1 MKQYANYH
9 KHDIISNIF
18 VPDTH
23 VKCESYLKRIK
34 ELGYDCYWT
43 TNHGSG
49 GDIFEARDL
58 CDKYGIKCFFG
69 VEGYIVPNPLDKDN
83 RNYHIIIIPKTNEAR
98 KKVNYITSHAS
109 EEGFY
114 YKPRIFLEDLL
125 KLNKEDIYLTSAC
138 VAGLMHDEDSIE
150 LLLKPLVE
158 HFGQNFFLE
167 VQNHQDEL
175 QKEINRKCLQFS
187 KQYGLKLIAANDSHY
202 IYPED
207 SKDRLEF
214 LKGKGID
221 YGDEDTY
228 VLDYPDYDTMF
239 SRFQKQGILTDKEI
253 EEAIDNTRI
262 FETCEEIYLDKEIK
276 MPSAYLN
283 LNPDEKIKELKK
295 HINKKFAEI
304 REEEHIEG
312 EQLKKYIEGIRQE
325 MQIII
330 DTKEINTADYFLLN
344 EKIVDLAVH
353 KYNGVL
359 TRTGRGSCGGFYIN
373 RILGMTQIDR
383 FTSPIKLYPERFIS
397 TARLLENRAMP
408 DIDYNVASQEPFV
421 LASREVL
428 GEHSVYPMI
437 AYGTMQIGE
446 AFRNVCRSH
455 GLEFDEF
462 NDVAK
467 DIDNYSEDPKWKPY
481 IEEAKKYVDV
491 VVSASVHPCFCGDE
505 LVYTDKGYIKIKD
518 LAKGNRVLSHDG
530 CFHSVLNT
538 MITKN
543 RPIVE
548 LKIDGQ
554 CIIKVTENHPLLVK
568 HKTSHTGS
576 YKRLTSAKWKQVSDL
591 IKDDYVFI
599 PINNNAIIPEFN
611 NIVFSN
617 EFLWIVGRW
626 LGDGWLKKRY
636 DNRTGEYII
645 NICCN
650 KNESKEIKDV
660 LDKTNYNYWIDNE
673 RTTDRFNIQD
683 KNLYMFLECFG
694 KGAGNKFIP
703 QFIIDLPKEL
713 LKCFVEGYL
722 SADGYEVS
730 KNRFSFTTISKS
742 LALGMQNCINKV
754 FNVYCHLTSCK
765 RKDNYLEGRLLKGNV
780 QYVGQFT
787 INSRRK
793 DYVLDDNGVWVRFV
807 SFELLNEKSD
817 VYNIEVSDTHTYT
830 VNNIVCHNCAHAMDN
845 KDLRYEYGIVKIGN
859 ALCVMITSG
868 EADYWKILKDDFLI
882 VSIWGIIADTFKLIG
897 KPIITVNQLLNDLDD
912 RVWDLYANGI
922 TCTLNQV
929 DSDYA
934 TSLMK
939 KYKARSVG
947 ELAQFT
953 AAVRP
958 SFDAWRDAFIYR
970 KPFTTGSKYL
980 DDVLSET
987 RGMITFQETLM
998 TYFQWLGITP
1008 AESIGLIKKISKKK
1022 IHPEDFKNLEDR
1034 LKEQWI
1040 KNTGSIDKFD
1050 DTWKMV
1056 QGCMSYGFAAPHA
1069 LATAI
1074 DSLYGA
1080 WLKVHYPLEYY
1091 SVVFKYY
1098 EGDMERTNKLTE
1110 ELKYF
1115 NISLKNIQF
1124 GHSAGSYKINKE
1136 ENSIYKGLGSI
1147 KYCNVEVGDKLYELS
1162 QSKQYNSFVEIL
1174 KDFPGDS
1181 RQLDILIKLGY
1192 FSDFGSI
1199 GKLLKIVEV
1208 YNQYGSK
1215 TIIKKDQCVIDRDI
1229 MLQYATETEKQYRLK
1244 DKDGF
1249 INYLLGN
1256 ITYKEYPIAQRIKDE
1271 KEYLGYI
1278 SLKIEGKSSTWYV
1291 TDINTKYSPKVS
1303 LYNVG
1308 TGEEKVVKIEK
1319 RKYQMA
1325 PFDKDVCLRATFEE
1339 KNKCKK
1345 DENGDWVKL
1354 EEKEEWIKYYSVV

>member
-167 VQNHQDEL
+167 VQNHQDEF

-214 LKGKGID
+214 LKGKGIN

-325 MQIII
+325 MQTII

-467 DIDNYSEDPKWKPY
+467 DVDNYSEDPKWKPY

-491 VVSASVHPCFCGDE
+491 VVSASVHP
-505 LVYTDKGYIKIKD
+505 
-518 LAKGNRVLSHDG
+518 
-530 CFHSVLNT
+530 
-538 MITKN
+538 
-543 RPIVE
+543 
-548 LKIDGQ
+548 
-554 CIIKVTENHPLLVK
+554 
-568 HKTSHTGS
+568 
-576 YKRLTSAKWKQVSDL
+576 
-591 IKDDYVFI
+591 
-599 PINNNAIIPEFN
+599 
-611 NIVFSN
+611 
-617 EFLWIVGRW
+617 
-626 LGDGWLKKRY
+626 
-636 DNRTGEYII
+636 
-645 NICCN
+645 
-650 KNESKEIKDV
+650 
-660 LDKTNYNYWIDNE
+660 
-673 RTTDRFNIQD
+673 
-683 KNLYMFLECFG
+683 
-694 KGAGNKFIP
+694 
-703 QFIIDLPKEL
+703 
-713 LKCFVEGYL
+713 
-722 SADGYEVS
+722 
-730 KNRFSFTTISKS
+730 
-742 LALGMQNCINKV
+742 
-754 FNVYCHLTSCK
+754 
-765 RKDNYLEGRLLKGNV
+765 
-780 QYVGQFT
+780 
-787 INSRRK
+787 
-793 DYVLDDNGVWVRFV
+793 
-807 SFELLNEKSD
+807 
-817 VYNIEVSDTHTYT
+817 
-830 VNNIVCHNCAHAMDN
+830 CAHAMDN

-939 KYKARSVG
+939 KYKVRSVG

-1091 SVVFKYY
+1091 SVVFRYY

-1162 QSKQYNSFVEIL
+1162 QTKQYNSFVEIL

-1199 GKLLKIVEV
+1199 GKLLKIVEI

-1215 TIIKKDQCVIDRDI
+1215 TIIKKDQCAIDKDI

-1249 INYLLGN
+1249 INYLLGD
-1256 ITYKEYPIAQRIKDE
+1256 ITYKEYPITQRIKDE
-1271 KEYLGYI
+1271 KEYLGYV

-1319 RKYQMA
+1319 RKYQME
-1325 PFDKDVCLRATFEE
+1325 PFDKDVCLRATFEM

>member
-9 KHDIISNIF
+9 KHDHISNIF
-18 VPDTH
+18 TPDTH
-23 VKCESYLKRIK
+23 IKCESYLKRIK

-58 CDKYGIKCFFG
+58 CDKYNIRCFYG
-69 VEGYIVPNPLDKDN
+69 LEGYIVPNPLEKDN
-83 RNYHIIIIPKTNEAR
+83 RNYHIIIIPKTNIAR
-98 KKVNYITSHAS
+98 KKLNLITSRAS

-114 YKPRIFLEDLL
+114 YKPRLFLEDLL
-125 KLNKEDIYLTSAC
+125 KLDKEDIYITTAC
-138 VAGLMHDEDSIE
+138 VAGLMRDEDSIK
-150 LLLKPLVE
+150 LLLKPLAE
-158 HFGQNFFLE
+158 HFGKNVFLE
-167 VQNHQDEL
+167 VQNHQDEF
-175 QKEINRKCLQFS
+175 QKEINRKCLQLS

-214 LKGKGID
+214 LKGKGIN
-221 YGDEDTY
+221 YGNEDTY

-295 HINKKFAEI
+295 HINEKFAKI

-325 MQIII
+325 MQTII

-428 GEHSVYPMI
+428 GEHSVYPMV

-462 NDVAK
+462 NNVAK
-467 DIDNYSEDPKWKPY
+467 DIDNYLEDSKWKPY

-491 VVSASVHPCFCGDE
+491 VVSASVHPC
-505 LVYTDKGYIKIKD
+505 
-518 LAKGNRVLSHDG
+518 
-530 CFHSVLNT
+530 
-538 MITKN
+538 
-543 RPIVE
+543 
-548 LKIDGQ
+548 
-554 CIIKVTENHPLLVK
+554 
-568 HKTSHTGS
+568 
-576 YKRLTSAKWKQVSDL
+576 
-591 IKDDYVFI
+591 
-599 PINNNAIIPEFN
+599 
-611 NIVFSN
+611 
-617 EFLWIVGRW
+617 
-626 LGDGWLKKRY
+626 
-636 DNRTGEYII
+636 
-645 NICCN
+645 
-650 KNESKEIKDV
+650 
-660 LDKTNYNYWIDNE
+660 
-673 RTTDRFNIQD
+673 
-683 KNLYMFLECFG
+683 
-694 KGAGNKFIP
+694 
-703 QFIIDLPKEL
+703 
-713 LKCFVEGYL
+713 
-722 SADGYEVS
+722 
-730 KNRFSFTTISKS
+730 
-742 LALGMQNCINKV
+742 
-754 FNVYCHLTSCK
+754 
-765 RKDNYLEGRLLKGNV
+765 
-780 QYVGQFT
+780 
-787 INSRRK
+787 
-793 DYVLDDNGVWVRFV
+793 
-807 SFELLNEKSD
+807 
-817 VYNIEVSDTHTYT
+817 
-830 VNNIVCHNCAHAMDN
+830 AHALDN

-859 ALCVMITSG
+859 ALCVMITSS

-939 KYKARSVG
+939 KYKAHSVG

-998 TYFQWLGITP
+998 TYFQWLGVTP

-1022 IHPEDFKNLEDR
+1022 IHPEDFEALENR
-1034 LKEQWI
+1034 LKEKWI
-1040 KNTGSIDKFD
+1040 ENTGSIEHFD
-1050 DTWKMV
+1050 ATWQMV

-1080 WLKVHYPLEYY
+1080 WLKVNYPLEYY
-1091 SVVFKYY
+1091 TTVLGYY
-1098 EGDMERTNKLTE
+1098 EGDMERTTKLTE
-1110 ELKYF
+1110 ELGYFGIELKSVKFRHSSSKYQMDKKT
-1115 NISLKNIQF
+1115 NT
-1124 GHSAGSYKINKE
+1124 
-1136 ENSIYKGLGSI
+1136 IYKGLKSI
-1147 KYCNVEVGDKLYELS
+1147 KYLNEQVAEDLYALRDKEYKNFLEFLP
-1162 QSKQYNSFVEIL
+1162 
-1174 KDFPGDS
+1174 DFTGNS
-1181 RQLDILIKLGY
+1181 RQLEILISLGY
-1192 FSDFGSI
+1192 FEEFGP
-1199 GKLLKIVEV
+1199 
-1208 YNQYGSK
+1208 SK
-1215 TIIKKDQCVIDRDI
+1215 TLLETVEYYKKYECKGKTKQFKKDSLPLEAI
-1229 MLQYATETEKQYRLK
+1229 MYIEKHAIKETEKQYVLSVESVKSLLHDIVCALPQEEIPLK
-1244 DKDGF
+1244 DK
-1249 INYLLGN
+1249 
-1256 ITYKEYPIAQRIKDE
+1256 IKAE
-1271 KEYLGYI
+1271 NEYLGYI
-1278 SLKIEGKSSTWYV
+1278 SIRLPDAENNAYVCDIEQKGSNFRVTLYDLFTGKTQTIKLKKKVYQNTPIQKGDIISYRLSSEYPWYKDSDGKWQQDFTKEKQPILGWYG
-1291 TDINTKYSPKVS
+1291 INSKW
-1303 LYNVG
+1303 
-1308 TGEEKVVKIEK
+1308 
-1319 RKYQMA
+1319 
-1325 PFDKDVCLRATFEE
+1325 D
-1339 KNKCKK
+1339 
-1345 DENGDWVKL
+1345 
-1354 EEKEEWIKYYSVV
+1354 

>member
-167 VQNHQDEL
+167 VQNHQDEF

-214 LKGKGID
+214 LKGKGIN

-325 MQIII
+325 MQTII

-467 DIDNYSEDPKWKPY
+467 DVDNYSEDPKWKPY

-491 VVSASVHPCFCGDE
+491 VVSASVHP
-505 LVYTDKGYIKIKD
+505 
-518 LAKGNRVLSHDG
+518 
-530 CFHSVLNT
+530 
-538 MITKN
+538 
-543 RPIVE
+543 
-548 LKIDGQ
+548 
-554 CIIKVTENHPLLVK
+554 
-568 HKTSHTGS
+568 
-576 YKRLTSAKWKQVSDL
+576 
-591 IKDDYVFI
+591 
-599 PINNNAIIPEFN
+599 
-611 NIVFSN
+611 
-617 EFLWIVGRW
+617 
-626 LGDGWLKKRY
+626 
-636 DNRTGEYII
+636 
-645 NICCN
+645 
-650 KNESKEIKDV
+650 
-660 LDKTNYNYWIDNE
+660 
-673 RTTDRFNIQD
+673 
-683 KNLYMFLECFG
+683 
-694 KGAGNKFIP
+694 
-703 QFIIDLPKEL
+703 
-713 LKCFVEGYL
+713 
-722 SADGYEVS
+722 
-730 KNRFSFTTISKS
+730 
-742 LALGMQNCINKV
+742 
-754 FNVYCHLTSCK
+754 
-765 RKDNYLEGRLLKGNV
+765 
-780 QYVGQFT
+780 
-787 INSRRK
+787 
-793 DYVLDDNGVWVRFV
+793 
-807 SFELLNEKSD
+807 
-817 VYNIEVSDTHTYT
+817 
-830 VNNIVCHNCAHAMDN
+830 CAHAMDN

-939 KYKARSVG
+939 KYKVRSVG

-1091 SVVFKYY
+1091 SVVFRYY

-1162 QSKQYNSFVEIL
+1162 QTKQYNSFVEIL

-1199 GKLLKIVEV
+1199 GKLLKIVEI

-1215 TIIKKDQCVIDRDI
+1215 TIIKKDQCAIDKDI
-1229 MLQYATETEKQYRLK
+1229 MLQYATETEKQYHLK

-1249 INYLLGN
+1249 INYLLGD
-1256 ITYKEYPIAQRIKDE
+1256 ITYKEYPITQRIKDE
-1271 KEYLGYI
+1271 KEYLGYV
-1278 SLKIEGKSSTWYV
+1278 SLKIEGKSNTWYV

-1325 PFDKDVCLRATFEE
+1325 PFDKDVCLRATFEM

>member
-167 VQNHQDEL
+167 VQNHQDDL

-214 LKGKGID
+214 LKGKGIN
-221 YGDEDTY
+221 YGEEDTY

-295 HINKKFAEI
+295 HINKKFAKI

-344 EKIVDLAVH
+344 EKIVDLAVN

-491 VVSASVHPCFCGDE
+491 VVSASVHPC
-505 LVYTDKGYIKIKD
+505 
-518 LAKGNRVLSHDG
+518 
-530 CFHSVLNT
+530 
-538 MITKN
+538 
-543 RPIVE
+543 
-548 LKIDGQ
+548 
-554 CIIKVTENHPLLVK
+554 
-568 HKTSHTGS
+568 
-576 YKRLTSAKWKQVSDL
+576 
-591 IKDDYVFI
+591 
-599 PINNNAIIPEFN
+599 
-611 NIVFSN
+611 
-617 EFLWIVGRW
+617 
-626 LGDGWLKKRY
+626 
-636 DNRTGEYII
+636 
-645 NICCN
+645 
-650 KNESKEIKDV
+650 
-660 LDKTNYNYWIDNE
+660 
-673 RTTDRFNIQD
+673 
-683 KNLYMFLECFG
+683 
-694 KGAGNKFIP
+694 
-703 QFIIDLPKEL
+703 
-713 LKCFVEGYL
+713 
-722 SADGYEVS
+722 
-730 KNRFSFTTISKS
+730 
-742 LALGMQNCINKV
+742 
-754 FNVYCHLTSCK
+754 
-765 RKDNYLEGRLLKGNV
+765 
-780 QYVGQFT
+780 
-787 INSRRK
+787 
-793 DYVLDDNGVWVRFV
+793 
-807 SFELLNEKSD
+807 
-817 VYNIEVSDTHTYT
+817 
-830 VNNIVCHNCAHAMDN
+830 AHAMDN

-939 KYKARSVG
+939 KYKVRSVG

-1091 SVVFKYY
+1091 SVVFRYY

-1215 TIIKKDQCVIDRDI
+1215 TIIKKDQCAIDRDI

-1249 INYLLGN
+1249 INYLLEN

-1325 PFDKDVCLRATFEE
+1325 PFDKDVCLRATFEM

>member
-214 LKGKGID
+214 LKGKGIN

-467 DIDNYSEDPKWKPY
+467 DVDNYSEDPKWKPY

-491 VVSASVHPCFCGDE
+491 VVSASVHP
-505 LVYTDKGYIKIKD
+505 
-518 LAKGNRVLSHDG
+518 
-530 CFHSVLNT
+530 
-538 MITKN
+538 
-543 RPIVE
+543 
-548 LKIDGQ
+548 
-554 CIIKVTENHPLLVK
+554 
-568 HKTSHTGS
+568 
-576 YKRLTSAKWKQVSDL
+576 
-591 IKDDYVFI
+591 
-599 PINNNAIIPEFN
+599 
-611 NIVFSN
+611 
-617 EFLWIVGRW
+617 
-626 LGDGWLKKRY
+626 
-636 DNRTGEYII
+636 
-645 NICCN
+645 
-650 KNESKEIKDV
+650 
-660 LDKTNYNYWIDNE
+660 
-673 RTTDRFNIQD
+673 
-683 KNLYMFLECFG
+683 
-694 KGAGNKFIP
+694 
-703 QFIIDLPKEL
+703 
-713 LKCFVEGYL
+713 
-722 SADGYEVS
+722 
-730 KNRFSFTTISKS
+730 
-742 LALGMQNCINKV
+742 
-754 FNVYCHLTSCK
+754 
-765 RKDNYLEGRLLKGNV
+765 
-780 QYVGQFT
+780 
-787 INSRRK
+787 
-793 DYVLDDNGVWVRFV
+793 
-807 SFELLNEKSD
+807 
-817 VYNIEVSDTHTYT
+817 
-830 VNNIVCHNCAHAMDN
+830 CAHAMDN

-939 KYKARSVG
+939 KYKVRSVG

-987 RGMITFQETLM
+987 RGLITFQETLM

-1091 SVVFKYY
+1091 SVVFRYY

-1249 INYLLGN
+1249 INYLLEN

-1271 KEYLGYI
+1271 KEYLGYV
-1278 SLKIEGKSSTWYV
+1278 SLKIEGKSNTWYV
-1291 TDINTKYSPKVS
+1291 TDINTKYSPKIS

-1325 PFDKDVCLRATFEE
+1325 PFDKDVCLRATFEM

>member
-69 VEGYIVPNPLDKDN
+69 VEGYIVPNPLEKDN

-150 LLLKPLVE
+150 LLLKPLVK

-167 VQNHQDEL
+167 VQNHIDDF
-175 QKEINRKCLQFS
+175 QKEINKRCLQFS

-214 LKGKGID
+214 LKGKGIN

-312 EQLKKYIEGIRQE
+312 EQLKKYIDGIRQE
-325 MQIII
+325 MQTII

-467 DIDNYSEDPKWKPY
+467 NIDNYSEDPKWKPY

-491 VVSASVHPCFCGDE
+491 VVSASVHP
-505 LVYTDKGYIKIKD
+505 
-518 LAKGNRVLSHDG
+518 
-530 CFHSVLNT
+530 
-538 MITKN
+538 
-543 RPIVE
+543 
-548 LKIDGQ
+548 
-554 CIIKVTENHPLLVK
+554 
-568 HKTSHTGS
+568 
-576 YKRLTSAKWKQVSDL
+576 
-591 IKDDYVFI
+591 
-599 PINNNAIIPEFN
+599 
-611 NIVFSN
+611 
-617 EFLWIVGRW
+617 
-626 LGDGWLKKRY
+626 
-636 DNRTGEYII
+636 
-645 NICCN
+645 
-650 KNESKEIKDV
+650 
-660 LDKTNYNYWIDNE
+660 
-673 RTTDRFNIQD
+673 
-683 KNLYMFLECFG
+683 
-694 KGAGNKFIP
+694 
-703 QFIIDLPKEL
+703 
-713 LKCFVEGYL
+713 
-722 SADGYEVS
+722 
-730 KNRFSFTTISKS
+730 
-742 LALGMQNCINKV
+742 
-754 FNVYCHLTSCK
+754 
-765 RKDNYLEGRLLKGNV
+765 
-780 QYVGQFT
+780 
-787 INSRRK
+787 
-793 DYVLDDNGVWVRFV
+793 
-807 SFELLNEKSD
+807 
-817 VYNIEVSDTHTYT
+817 
-830 VNNIVCHNCAHAMDN
+830 CAHAMDN

-939 KYKARSVG
+939 KYKVRSVG

-1091 SVVFKYY
+1091 SVVFRYY
-1098 EGDMERTNKLTE
+1098 EGDMEKTNKLTE

-1124 GHSAGSYKINKE
+1124 GHSAGSYKISKE

-1162 QSKQYNSFVEIL
+1162 QTKQYNSFVEIL

-1199 GKLLKIVEV
+1199 GKLLKIVEI

-1215 TIIKKDQCVIDRDI
+1215 TIIKKDQCAIDKDI

-1256 ITYKEYPIAQRIKDE
+1256 ITYKEYPITQRIKDE
-1271 KEYLGYI
+1271 KEYLGYV

-1325 PFDKDVCLRATFEE
+1325 PFDKDVCLRATFEM

>member
-83 RNYHIIIIPKTNEAR
+83 RNYHIIIIPKTNKAR

-167 VQNHQDEL
+167 VQNHQDEF
-175 QKEINRKCLQFS
+175 QKEINKRCLQFS

-214 LKGKGID
+214 LKGKGIN

-262 FETCEEIYLDKEIK
+262 FETCEEIYLNKEIK

-325 MQIII
+325 MQTII

-467 DIDNYSEDPKWKPY
+467 NIDNYSEDPKWKPY

-491 VVSASVHPCFCGDE
+491 VVSASVHP
-505 LVYTDKGYIKIKD
+505 
-518 LAKGNRVLSHDG
+518 
-530 CFHSVLNT
+530 
-538 MITKN
+538 
-543 RPIVE
+543 
-548 LKIDGQ
+548 
-554 CIIKVTENHPLLVK
+554 
-568 HKTSHTGS
+568 
-576 YKRLTSAKWKQVSDL
+576 
-591 IKDDYVFI
+591 
-599 PINNNAIIPEFN
+599 
-611 NIVFSN
+611 
-617 EFLWIVGRW
+617 
-626 LGDGWLKKRY
+626 
-636 DNRTGEYII
+636 
-645 NICCN
+645 
-650 KNESKEIKDV
+650 
-660 LDKTNYNYWIDNE
+660 
-673 RTTDRFNIQD
+673 
-683 KNLYMFLECFG
+683 
-694 KGAGNKFIP
+694 
-703 QFIIDLPKEL
+703 
-713 LKCFVEGYL
+713 
-722 SADGYEVS
+722 
-730 KNRFSFTTISKS
+730 
-742 LALGMQNCINKV
+742 
-754 FNVYCHLTSCK
+754 
-765 RKDNYLEGRLLKGNV
+765 
-780 QYVGQFT
+780 
-787 INSRRK
+787 
-793 DYVLDDNGVWVRFV
+793 
-807 SFELLNEKSD
+807 
-817 VYNIEVSDTHTYT
+817 
-830 VNNIVCHNCAHAMDN
+830 CAHAMDN

-939 KYKARSVG
+939 KYKVRSVG

-1091 SVVFKYY
+1091 SVVFRYY
-1098 EGDMERTNKLTE
+1098 EGDMKRTNKLTE

-1124 GHSAGSYKINKE
+1124 GHSAGSYKISKE

-1162 QSKQYNSFVEIL
+1162 QTKQYNSFVEIL

-1199 GKLLKIVEV
+1199 GKLLKIVEI
-1208 YNQYGSK
+1208 YNQYGLK
-1215 TIIKKDQCVIDRDI
+1215 TIIKKDQCAIDKDI
-1229 MLQYATETEKQYRLK
+1229 MLQYAT
-1244 DKDGF
+1244 
-1249 INYLLGN
+1249 
-1256 ITYKEYPIAQRIKDE
+1256 
-1271 KEYLGYI
+1271 
-1278 SLKIEGKSSTWYV
+1278 
-1291 TDINTKYSPKVS
+1291 
-1303 LYNVG
+1303 
-1308 TGEEKVVKIEK
+1308 
-1319 RKYQMA
+1319 
-1325 PFDKDVCLRATFEE
+1325 
-1339 KNKCKK
+1339 
-1345 DENGDWVKL
+1345 
-1354 EEKEEWIKYYSVV
+1354 

>member
-167 VQNHQDEL
+167 VQNHQDEF

-214 LKGKGID
+214 LKGKGIN

-312 EQLKKYIEGIRQE
+312 EQLKKYIQGIRQE
-325 MQIII
+325 MQTII

-467 DIDNYSEDPKWKPY
+467 DVDNYSEDPKWKPY

-491 VVSASVHPCFCGDE
+491 VVSASVHP
-505 LVYTDKGYIKIKD
+505 
-518 LAKGNRVLSHDG
+518 
-530 CFHSVLNT
+530 
-538 MITKN
+538 
-543 RPIVE
+543 
-548 LKIDGQ
+548 
-554 CIIKVTENHPLLVK
+554 
-568 HKTSHTGS
+568 
-576 YKRLTSAKWKQVSDL
+576 
-591 IKDDYVFI
+591 
-599 PINNNAIIPEFN
+599 
-611 NIVFSN
+611 
-617 EFLWIVGRW
+617 
-626 LGDGWLKKRY
+626 
-636 DNRTGEYII
+636 
-645 NICCN
+645 
-650 KNESKEIKDV
+650 
-660 LDKTNYNYWIDNE
+660 
-673 RTTDRFNIQD
+673 
-683 KNLYMFLECFG
+683 
-694 KGAGNKFIP
+694 
-703 QFIIDLPKEL
+703 
-713 LKCFVEGYL
+713 
-722 SADGYEVS
+722 
-730 KNRFSFTTISKS
+730 
-742 LALGMQNCINKV
+742 
-754 FNVYCHLTSCK
+754 
-765 RKDNYLEGRLLKGNV
+765 
-780 QYVGQFT
+780 
-787 INSRRK
+787 
-793 DYVLDDNGVWVRFV
+793 
-807 SFELLNEKSD
+807 
-817 VYNIEVSDTHTYT
+817 
-830 VNNIVCHNCAHAMDN
+830 CAHAMDN

-939 KYKARSVG
+939 KYKVRSVG

-1098 EGDMERTNKLTE
+1098 EGNMERTNKLTE

-1162 QSKQYNSFVEIL
+1162 QTKQYNSFVEIL

-1199 GKLLKIVEV
+1199 GKLLKIVEI

-1215 TIIKKDQCVIDRDI
+1215 TIIKKDQCTIDKDI

-1249 INYLLGN
+1249 INYLLGD
-1256 ITYKEYPIAQRIKDE
+1256 ITYKEYPITQRIKDE
-1271 KEYLGYI
+1271 KEYLGYV

-1325 PFDKDVCLRATFEE
+1325 PFDKDVCLRATFEM

>member
-69 VEGYIVPNPLDKDN
+69 VEGYIVPNPLEKDN

-125 KLNKEDIYLTSAC
+125 KLNKDDIYLTSAC

-167 VQNHQDEL
+167 VQNHQDEF

-214 LKGKGID
+214 LKGKGIN

-228 VLDYPDYDTMF
+228 ILDYPDYDTMF
-239 SRFQKQGILTDKEI
+239 SRFQKQGILTDEEI
-253 EEAIDNTRI
+253 EKAIDNTRV
-262 FETCEEIYLDKEIK
+262 FENCEEIYLDKEIK

-325 MQIII
+325 MQTII

-467 DIDNYSEDPKWKPY
+467 NIDNYLEDPKWKPY
-481 IEEAKKYVDV
+481 IEEAEKYVDV
-491 VVSASVHPCFCGDE
+491 VVSASVHP
-505 LVYTDKGYIKIKD
+505 
-518 LAKGNRVLSHDG
+518 
-530 CFHSVLNT
+530 
-538 MITKN
+538 
-543 RPIVE
+543 
-548 LKIDGQ
+548 
-554 CIIKVTENHPLLVK
+554 
-568 HKTSHTGS
+568 
-576 YKRLTSAKWKQVSDL
+576 
-591 IKDDYVFI
+591 
-599 PINNNAIIPEFN
+599 
-611 NIVFSN
+611 
-617 EFLWIVGRW
+617 
-626 LGDGWLKKRY
+626 
-636 DNRTGEYII
+636 
-645 NICCN
+645 
-650 KNESKEIKDV
+650 
-660 LDKTNYNYWIDNE
+660 
-673 RTTDRFNIQD
+673 
-683 KNLYMFLECFG
+683 
-694 KGAGNKFIP
+694 
-703 QFIIDLPKEL
+703 
-713 LKCFVEGYL
+713 
-722 SADGYEVS
+722 
-730 KNRFSFTTISKS
+730 
-742 LALGMQNCINKV
+742 
-754 FNVYCHLTSCK
+754 
-765 RKDNYLEGRLLKGNV
+765 
-780 QYVGQFT
+780 
-787 INSRRK
+787 
-793 DYVLDDNGVWVRFV
+793 
-807 SFELLNEKSD
+807 
-817 VYNIEVSDTHTYT
+817 
-830 VNNIVCHNCAHAMDN
+830 CAHAMDN

-939 KYKARSVG
+939 KYKVRSVG

-1050 DTWKMV
+1050 DTWQMV

-1091 SVVFKYY
+1091 SVVFRYY

-1215 TIIKKDQCVIDRDI
+1215 TIIKKDQCTINRDI

-1249 INYLLGN
+1249 INYLFEN
-1256 ITYKEYPIAQRIKDE
+1256 ITYKEYPITQRIKDE
-1271 KEYLGYI
+1271 KEYLGYV

-1291 TDINTKYSPKVS
+1291 TDINTKYSPKIS

-1325 PFDKDVCLRATFEE
+1325 PFDKDVCLRATFET

-1345 DENGDWVKL
+1345 DENGDWIKL

>member
-58 CDKYGIKCFFG
+58 CNKYGIKCFFG

-167 VQNHQDEL
+167 VQNHQDDL

-214 LKGKGID
+214 LKGKGIN

-491 VVSASVHPCFCGDE
+491 VVSASVHPC
-505 LVYTDKGYIKIKD
+505 
-518 LAKGNRVLSHDG
+518 
-530 CFHSVLNT
+530 
-538 MITKN
+538 
-543 RPIVE
+543 
-548 LKIDGQ
+548 
-554 CIIKVTENHPLLVK
+554 
-568 HKTSHTGS
+568 
-576 YKRLTSAKWKQVSDL
+576 
-591 IKDDYVFI
+591 
-599 PINNNAIIPEFN
+599 
-611 NIVFSN
+611 
-617 EFLWIVGRW
+617 
-626 LGDGWLKKRY
+626 
-636 DNRTGEYII
+636 
-645 NICCN
+645 
-650 KNESKEIKDV
+650 
-660 LDKTNYNYWIDNE
+660 
-673 RTTDRFNIQD
+673 
-683 KNLYMFLECFG
+683 
-694 KGAGNKFIP
+694 
-703 QFIIDLPKEL
+703 
-713 LKCFVEGYL
+713 
-722 SADGYEVS
+722 
-730 KNRFSFTTISKS
+730 
-742 LALGMQNCINKV
+742 
-754 FNVYCHLTSCK
+754 
-765 RKDNYLEGRLLKGNV
+765 
-780 QYVGQFT
+780 
-787 INSRRK
+787 
-793 DYVLDDNGVWVRFV
+793 
-807 SFELLNEKSD
+807 
-817 VYNIEVSDTHTYT
+817 
-830 VNNIVCHNCAHAMDN
+830 AHAMDN

-939 KYKARSVG
+939 KYKVRSVG

-1091 SVVFKYY
+1091 SVVFRYY

-1115 NISLKNIQF
+1115 NISLKNIKF

-1136 ENSIYKGLGSI
+1136 ENSIYKGLGSV

-1162 QSKQYNSFVEIL
+1162 QTKQYNSFVEIL

-1229 MLQYATETEKQYRLK
+1229 MLKYATETEKQYRLK
-1244 DKDGF
+1244 DKDSF
-1249 INYLLGN
+1249 INYLLEN
-1256 ITYKEYPIAQRIKDE
+1256 ITYKEYPITQRIKDE
-1271 KEYLGYI
+1271 KEYLGYV
-1278 SLKIEGKSSTWYV
+1278 SLKIEGKSNTWYV
-1291 TDINTKYSPKVS
+1291 TDINTKYSPKIS

-1308 TGEEKVVKIEK
+1308 TGKEKVVKIEK

-1325 PFDKDVCLRATFEE
+1325 PFDKDVCLRATFEM

>member
-167 VQNHQDEL
+167 VQNHQDEF

-214 LKGKGID
+214 LKGKGIN

-491 VVSASVHPCFCGDE
+491 VVSASVHPC
-505 LVYTDKGYIKIKD
+505 
-518 LAKGNRVLSHDG
+518 
-530 CFHSVLNT
+530 
-538 MITKN
+538 
-543 RPIVE
+543 
-548 LKIDGQ
+548 
-554 CIIKVTENHPLLVK
+554 
-568 HKTSHTGS
+568 
-576 YKRLTSAKWKQVSDL
+576 
-591 IKDDYVFI
+591 
-599 PINNNAIIPEFN
+599 
-611 NIVFSN
+611 
-617 EFLWIVGRW
+617 
-626 LGDGWLKKRY
+626 
-636 DNRTGEYII
+636 
-645 NICCN
+645 
-650 KNESKEIKDV
+650 
-660 LDKTNYNYWIDNE
+660 
-673 RTTDRFNIQD
+673 
-683 KNLYMFLECFG
+683 
-694 KGAGNKFIP
+694 
-703 QFIIDLPKEL
+703 
-713 LKCFVEGYL
+713 
-722 SADGYEVS
+722 
-730 KNRFSFTTISKS
+730 
-742 LALGMQNCINKV
+742 
-754 FNVYCHLTSCK
+754 
-765 RKDNYLEGRLLKGNV
+765 
-780 QYVGQFT
+780 
-787 INSRRK
+787 
-793 DYVLDDNGVWVRFV
+793 
-807 SFELLNEKSD
+807 
-817 VYNIEVSDTHTYT
+817 
-830 VNNIVCHNCAHAMDN
+830 AHAMDN

-939 KYKARSVG
+939 KYKVRSVG

-1091 SVVFKYY
+1091 SVVFRYY

-1199 GKLLKIVEV
+1199 GKLLKIVEI

-1325 PFDKDVCLRATFEE
+1325 PFDKDVCLRATFEM

>member
-167 VQNHQDEL
+167 VQNHQDDL

-214 LKGKGID
+214 LKGKGIN

-312 EQLKKYIEGIRQE
+312 EQLKKYIDGIRQE

-491 VVSASVHPCFCGDE
+491 VVSASVHPC
-505 LVYTDKGYIKIKD
+505 
-518 LAKGNRVLSHDG
+518 
-530 CFHSVLNT
+530 
-538 MITKN
+538 
-543 RPIVE
+543 
-548 LKIDGQ
+548 
-554 CIIKVTENHPLLVK
+554 
-568 HKTSHTGS
+568 
-576 YKRLTSAKWKQVSDL
+576 
-591 IKDDYVFI
+591 
-599 PINNNAIIPEFN
+599 
-611 NIVFSN
+611 
-617 EFLWIVGRW
+617 
-626 LGDGWLKKRY
+626 
-636 DNRTGEYII
+636 
-645 NICCN
+645 
-650 KNESKEIKDV
+650 
-660 LDKTNYNYWIDNE
+660 
-673 RTTDRFNIQD
+673 
-683 KNLYMFLECFG
+683 
-694 KGAGNKFIP
+694 
-703 QFIIDLPKEL
+703 
-713 LKCFVEGYL
+713 
-722 SADGYEVS
+722 
-730 KNRFSFTTISKS
+730 
-742 LALGMQNCINKV
+742 
-754 FNVYCHLTSCK
+754 
-765 RKDNYLEGRLLKGNV
+765 
-780 QYVGQFT
+780 
-787 INSRRK
+787 
-793 DYVLDDNGVWVRFV
+793 
-807 SFELLNEKSD
+807 
-817 VYNIEVSDTHTYT
+817 
-830 VNNIVCHNCAHAMDN
+830 AHAMDN

-939 KYKARSVG
+939 KYKVRSVG

-1091 SVVFKYY
+1091 SVVFRYY

-1147 KYCNVEVGDKLYELS
+1147 KYCNVEVGDRLYELS

-1249 INYLLGN
+1249 MNYLLEN
-1256 ITYKEYPIAQRIKDE
+1256 ITYKEYPITQRIKDE
-1271 KEYLGYI
+1271 KEYLGYV
-1278 SLKIEGKSSTWYV
+1278 SLKIEGKSNTWYV

>member
-167 VQNHQDEL
+167 VQNHKDEF

-214 LKGKGID
+214 LKGKGIN

-253 EEAIDNTRI
+253 EEAIDNTRL

-325 MQIII
+325 MQTII

-467 DIDNYSEDPKWKPY
+467 DVDNYSEDPKWKPY

-491 VVSASVHPCFCGDE
+491 VVSASVHP
-505 LVYTDKGYIKIKD
+505 
-518 LAKGNRVLSHDG
+518 
-530 CFHSVLNT
+530 
-538 MITKN
+538 
-543 RPIVE
+543 
-548 LKIDGQ
+548 
-554 CIIKVTENHPLLVK
+554 
-568 HKTSHTGS
+568 
-576 YKRLTSAKWKQVSDL
+576 
-591 IKDDYVFI
+591 
-599 PINNNAIIPEFN
+599 
-611 NIVFSN
+611 
-617 EFLWIVGRW
+617 
-626 LGDGWLKKRY
+626 
-636 DNRTGEYII
+636 
-645 NICCN
+645 
-650 KNESKEIKDV
+650 
-660 LDKTNYNYWIDNE
+660 
-673 RTTDRFNIQD
+673 
-683 KNLYMFLECFG
+683 
-694 KGAGNKFIP
+694 
-703 QFIIDLPKEL
+703 
-713 LKCFVEGYL
+713 
-722 SADGYEVS
+722 
-730 KNRFSFTTISKS
+730 
-742 LALGMQNCINKV
+742 
-754 FNVYCHLTSCK
+754 
-765 RKDNYLEGRLLKGNV
+765 
-780 QYVGQFT
+780 
-787 INSRRK
+787 
-793 DYVLDDNGVWVRFV
+793 
-807 SFELLNEKSD
+807 
-817 VYNIEVSDTHTYT
+817 
-830 VNNIVCHNCAHAMDN
+830 CAHAMDN

-939 KYKARSVG
+939 KYKVRSVG

-1147 KYCNVEVGDKLYELS
+1147 KYCNAEVGDKLYELS
-1162 QSKQYNSFVEIL
+1162 QTKQYNSFVEIL

-1199 GKLLKIVEV
+1199 GKLLKIVEI

-1215 TIIKKDQCVIDRDI
+1215 TIIKKDQCTIDKDI

-1249 INYLLGN
+1249 INYLLGD
-1256 ITYKEYPIAQRIKDE
+1256 ITYKEYPITQRIKDE
-1271 KEYLGYI
+1271 KEYLGYV

-1325 PFDKDVCLRATFEE
+1325 PFDKDVCLRATFEM

>member
-167 VQNHQDEL
+167 VQNHQDEF

-214 LKGKGID
+214 LKGKGIN

-304 REEEHIEG
+304 REEEHIDG

-325 MQIII
+325 MQAII

-467 DIDNYSEDPKWKPY
+467 NIDNYSEDPKWKPY

-491 VVSASVHPCFCGDE
+491 VVSASVHP
-505 LVYTDKGYIKIKD
+505 
-518 LAKGNRVLSHDG
+518 
-530 CFHSVLNT
+530 
-538 MITKN
+538 
-543 RPIVE
+543 
-548 LKIDGQ
+548 
-554 CIIKVTENHPLLVK
+554 
-568 HKTSHTGS
+568 
-576 YKRLTSAKWKQVSDL
+576 
-591 IKDDYVFI
+591 
-599 PINNNAIIPEFN
+599 
-611 NIVFSN
+611 
-617 EFLWIVGRW
+617 
-626 LGDGWLKKRY
+626 
-636 DNRTGEYII
+636 
-645 NICCN
+645 
-650 KNESKEIKDV
+650 
-660 LDKTNYNYWIDNE
+660 
-673 RTTDRFNIQD
+673 
-683 KNLYMFLECFG
+683 
-694 KGAGNKFIP
+694 
-703 QFIIDLPKEL
+703 
-713 LKCFVEGYL
+713 
-722 SADGYEVS
+722 
-730 KNRFSFTTISKS
+730 
-742 LALGMQNCINKV
+742 
-754 FNVYCHLTSCK
+754 
-765 RKDNYLEGRLLKGNV
+765 
-780 QYVGQFT
+780 
-787 INSRRK
+787 
-793 DYVLDDNGVWVRFV
+793 
-807 SFELLNEKSD
+807 
-817 VYNIEVSDTHTYT
+817 
-830 VNNIVCHNCAHAMDN
+830 CAHAMDN

-939 KYKARSVG
+939 KYKVRSVG

-1091 SVVFKYY
+1091 SVVFRYY

-1124 GHSAGSYKINKE
+1124 GHSAGSYKISKE

-1162 QSKQYNSFVEIL
+1162 QTKQYNSFVEIL

-1199 GKLLKIVEV
+1199 GKLLKIVEI

-1215 TIIKKDQCVIDRDI
+1215 TIIKKDQCAIDKDI

-1249 INYLLGN
+1249 INYLLGD
-1256 ITYKEYPIAQRIKDE
+1256 ITYKEYPITQRIKDE
-1271 KEYLGYI
+1271 KEYLGYV

-1325 PFDKDVCLRATFEE
+1325 PFDKDVCLRATFEM

>member
-69 VEGYIVPNPLDKDN
+69 VEGYIVPNPLEKDN

-150 LLLKPLVE
+150 LLLKPLVK

-167 VQNHQDEL
+167 VQNHIDDF
-175 QKEINRKCLQFS
+175 QKEINKRCLQFS

-214 LKGKGID
+214 LKGKGIN

-312 EQLKKYIEGIRQE
+312 EQLKKYIDGIRQE
-325 MQIII
+325 MQTII

-467 DIDNYSEDPKWKPY
+467 NIDNYSEDPKWKPY

-491 VVSASVHPCFCGDE
+491 VVSASVHP
-505 LVYTDKGYIKIKD
+505 
-518 LAKGNRVLSHDG
+518 
-530 CFHSVLNT
+530 
-538 MITKN
+538 
-543 RPIVE
+543 
-548 LKIDGQ
+548 
-554 CIIKVTENHPLLVK
+554 
-568 HKTSHTGS
+568 
-576 YKRLTSAKWKQVSDL
+576 
-591 IKDDYVFI
+591 
-599 PINNNAIIPEFN
+599 
-611 NIVFSN
+611 
-617 EFLWIVGRW
+617 
-626 LGDGWLKKRY
+626 
-636 DNRTGEYII
+636 
-645 NICCN
+645 
-650 KNESKEIKDV
+650 
-660 LDKTNYNYWIDNE
+660 
-673 RTTDRFNIQD
+673 
-683 KNLYMFLECFG
+683 
-694 KGAGNKFIP
+694 
-703 QFIIDLPKEL
+703 
-713 LKCFVEGYL
+713 
-722 SADGYEVS
+722 
-730 KNRFSFTTISKS
+730 
-742 LALGMQNCINKV
+742 
-754 FNVYCHLTSCK
+754 
-765 RKDNYLEGRLLKGNV
+765 
-780 QYVGQFT
+780 
-787 INSRRK
+787 
-793 DYVLDDNGVWVRFV
+793 
-807 SFELLNEKSD
+807 
-817 VYNIEVSDTHTYT
+817 
-830 VNNIVCHNCAHAMDN
+830 CAHAMDN

-939 KYKARSVG
+939 KYKVRSVG

-1091 SVVFKYY
+1091 SVVFRYY
-1098 EGDMERTNKLTE
+1098 EGDMEKTNKLTE

-1124 GHSAGSYKINKE
+1124 GHSAGSYKISKE

-1162 QSKQYNSFVEIL
+1162 QTKQYNSFVEIL
-1174 KDFPGDS
+1174 QDFPGDS

-1199 GKLLKIVEV
+1199 GKLLKIVEI
-1208 YNQYGSK
+1208 YNRYGSK
-1215 TIIKKDQCVIDRDI
+1215 TIIKKDQCAIDKDI

-1256 ITYKEYPIAQRIKDE
+1256 ITYKEYPITQRIKDE
-1271 KEYLGYI
+1271 KEYLGYV

-1325 PFDKDVCLRATFEE
+1325 PFDKDVCLRATFET

>member
-69 VEGYIVPNPLDKDN
+69 VEGYIVPNPLEKDN

-125 KLNKEDIYLTSAC
+125 KLNKDDIYLTSAC

-167 VQNHQDEL
+167 VQNHQDEF

-214 LKGKGID
+214 LKGKGIN

-228 VLDYPDYDTMF
+228 VLDYPDYNTMF
-239 SRFQKQGILTDKEI
+239 SRFQKQGVLTDKEI

-262 FETCEEIYLDKEIK
+262 FENCEEIYLDKEIK

-283 LNPDEKIKELKK
+283 LSPDEKIKELKK

-325 MQIII
+325 MQTII

-467 DIDNYSEDPKWKPY
+467 NIDNYLEDPKWKPY
-481 IEEAKKYVDV
+481 IEEAEKYVDV
-491 VVSASVHPCFCGDE
+491 VVSASVHP
-505 LVYTDKGYIKIKD
+505 
-518 LAKGNRVLSHDG
+518 
-530 CFHSVLNT
+530 
-538 MITKN
+538 
-543 RPIVE
+543 
-548 LKIDGQ
+548 
-554 CIIKVTENHPLLVK
+554 
-568 HKTSHTGS
+568 
-576 YKRLTSAKWKQVSDL
+576 
-591 IKDDYVFI
+591 
-599 PINNNAIIPEFN
+599 
-611 NIVFSN
+611 
-617 EFLWIVGRW
+617 
-626 LGDGWLKKRY
+626 
-636 DNRTGEYII
+636 
-645 NICCN
+645 
-650 KNESKEIKDV
+650 
-660 LDKTNYNYWIDNE
+660 
-673 RTTDRFNIQD
+673 
-683 KNLYMFLECFG
+683 
-694 KGAGNKFIP
+694 
-703 QFIIDLPKEL
+703 
-713 LKCFVEGYL
+713 
-722 SADGYEVS
+722 
-730 KNRFSFTTISKS
+730 
-742 LALGMQNCINKV
+742 
-754 FNVYCHLTSCK
+754 
-765 RKDNYLEGRLLKGNV
+765 
-780 QYVGQFT
+780 
-787 INSRRK
+787 
-793 DYVLDDNGVWVRFV
+793 
-807 SFELLNEKSD
+807 
-817 VYNIEVSDTHTYT
+817 
-830 VNNIVCHNCAHAMDN
+830 CAHAMDN

-912 RVWDLYANGI
+912 RIWDLYANGI

-939 KYKARSVG
+939 KYKVRSVG

-1034 LKEQWI
+1034 LKKQWI

-1050 DTWKMV
+1050 DTWQMV

-1091 SVVFKYY
+1091 SVVFRYY

-1215 TIIKKDQCVIDRDI
+1215 IIIKKDQCTINKDI

-1249 INYLLGN
+1249 INYLLEN
-1256 ITYKEYPIAQRIKDE
+1256 ITYKEYPITQRIKDE
-1271 KEYLGYI
+1271 KEYLGYV

-1291 TDINTKYSPKVS
+1291 TDINTKYSPKIS

-1325 PFDKDVCLRATFEE
+1325 PFDKDVCLRATFEM

-1354 EEKEEWIKYYSVV
+1354 EEEEEWIKYYSVV

>member
-69 VEGYIVPNPLDKDN
+69 VEGYIVPNPLEKDN

-125 KLNKEDIYLTSAC
+125 KLNKDDIYLTSAC

-167 VQNHQDEL
+167 VQNHQDEF

-214 LKGKGID
+214 LKGKGIN
-221 YGDEDTY
+221 YGDEDAY

-239 SRFQKQGILTDKEI
+239 SRFQKQGVLTDKEI

-262 FETCEEIYLDKEIK
+262 FENCEEIYLDKEIK

-283 LNPDEKIKELKK
+283 LSPDEKIKELKK

-325 MQIII
+325 MQTII

-467 DIDNYSEDPKWKPY
+467 NIDNYLEDPKWKPY
-481 IEEAKKYVDV
+481 IEEAEKYVDV
-491 VVSASVHPCFCGDE
+491 VVSASVHP
-505 LVYTDKGYIKIKD
+505 
-518 LAKGNRVLSHDG
+518 
-530 CFHSVLNT
+530 
-538 MITKN
+538 
-543 RPIVE
+543 
-548 LKIDGQ
+548 
-554 CIIKVTENHPLLVK
+554 
-568 HKTSHTGS
+568 
-576 YKRLTSAKWKQVSDL
+576 
-591 IKDDYVFI
+591 
-599 PINNNAIIPEFN
+599 
-611 NIVFSN
+611 
-617 EFLWIVGRW
+617 
-626 LGDGWLKKRY
+626 
-636 DNRTGEYII
+636 
-645 NICCN
+645 
-650 KNESKEIKDV
+650 
-660 LDKTNYNYWIDNE
+660 
-673 RTTDRFNIQD
+673 
-683 KNLYMFLECFG
+683 
-694 KGAGNKFIP
+694 
-703 QFIIDLPKEL
+703 
-713 LKCFVEGYL
+713 
-722 SADGYEVS
+722 
-730 KNRFSFTTISKS
+730 
-742 LALGMQNCINKV
+742 
-754 FNVYCHLTSCK
+754 
-765 RKDNYLEGRLLKGNV
+765 
-780 QYVGQFT
+780 
-787 INSRRK
+787 
-793 DYVLDDNGVWVRFV
+793 
-807 SFELLNEKSD
+807 
-817 VYNIEVSDTHTYT
+817 
-830 VNNIVCHNCAHAMDN
+830 CAHAMDN

-912 RVWDLYANGI
+912 RIWDLYANGI

-939 KYKARSVG
+939 KYKVRSVG

-1050 DTWKMV
+1050 DTWQMV

-1091 SVVFKYY
+1091 SVVFRYY

-1215 TIIKKDQCVIDRDI
+1215 TIIKKDQCTINKDI

-1249 INYLLGN
+1249 INYLLEN
-1256 ITYKEYPIAQRIKDE
+1256 ITYKEYPITQRIKDE
-1271 KEYLGYI
+1271 KEYLGYV

-1291 TDINTKYSPKVS
+1291 TDINTKYSPKIS

-1319 RKYQMA
+1319 RKYQMV
-1325 PFDKDVCLRATFEE
+1325 PFDKDVCLRATFEM

-1354 EEKEEWIKYYSVV
+1354 EEEEEWIKYYSVV

>member
-150 LLLKPLVE
+150 LLLKPLIE

-167 VQNHQDEL
+167 VQNHQDEF

-214 LKGKGID
+214 LKGKGIN
-221 YGDEDTY
+221 YGNEDTY

-253 EEAIDNTRI
+253 EDAIDNTRI

-491 VVSASVHPCFCGDE
+491 VVSASVHPC
-505 LVYTDKGYIKIKD
+505 
-518 LAKGNRVLSHDG
+518 
-530 CFHSVLNT
+530 
-538 MITKN
+538 
-543 RPIVE
+543 
-548 LKIDGQ
+548 
-554 CIIKVTENHPLLVK
+554 
-568 HKTSHTGS
+568 
-576 YKRLTSAKWKQVSDL
+576 
-591 IKDDYVFI
+591 
-599 PINNNAIIPEFN
+599 
-611 NIVFSN
+611 
-617 EFLWIVGRW
+617 
-626 LGDGWLKKRY
+626 
-636 DNRTGEYII
+636 
-645 NICCN
+645 
-650 KNESKEIKDV
+650 
-660 LDKTNYNYWIDNE
+660 
-673 RTTDRFNIQD
+673 
-683 KNLYMFLECFG
+683 
-694 KGAGNKFIP
+694 
-703 QFIIDLPKEL
+703 
-713 LKCFVEGYL
+713 
-722 SADGYEVS
+722 
-730 KNRFSFTTISKS
+730 
-742 LALGMQNCINKV
+742 
-754 FNVYCHLTSCK
+754 
-765 RKDNYLEGRLLKGNV
+765 
-780 QYVGQFT
+780 
-787 INSRRK
+787 
-793 DYVLDDNGVWVRFV
+793 
-807 SFELLNEKSD
+807 
-817 VYNIEVSDTHTYT
+817 
-830 VNNIVCHNCAHAMDN
+830 AHAMDN

-939 KYKARSVG
+939 KYKVRSVG

-1091 SVVFKYY
+1091 SVVFRYY

-1162 QSKQYNSFVEIL
+1162 QTKQYNSFVEIL

-1215 TIIKKDQCVIDRDI
+1215 TIIKKDQCTIDKDI

-1244 DKDGF
+1244 DKDSF
-1249 INYLLGN
+1249 INYLLEN
-1256 ITYKEYPIAQRIKDE
+1256 MTYKEYPITQRIKDE
-1271 KEYLGYI
+1271 KEYLGYV
-1278 SLKIEGKSSTWYV
+1278 SLKIEGKSNTWYV
-1291 TDINTKYSPKVS
+1291 TDINTKYSPKIS

-1325 PFDKDVCLRATFEE
+1325 PFDKDVCLRATFEM

>member
-167 VQNHQDEL
+167 VQNHQDEF

-214 LKGKGID
+214 LKGKGIN

-325 MQIII
+325 MQTII

-467 DIDNYSEDPKWKPY
+467 DVDNYSEDPKWKPY

-491 VVSASVHPCFCGDE
+491 VVSASVHP
-505 LVYTDKGYIKIKD
+505 
-518 LAKGNRVLSHDG
+518 
-530 CFHSVLNT
+530 
-538 MITKN
+538 
-543 RPIVE
+543 
-548 LKIDGQ
+548 
-554 CIIKVTENHPLLVK
+554 
-568 HKTSHTGS
+568 
-576 YKRLTSAKWKQVSDL
+576 
-591 IKDDYVFI
+591 
-599 PINNNAIIPEFN
+599 
-611 NIVFSN
+611 
-617 EFLWIVGRW
+617 
-626 LGDGWLKKRY
+626 
-636 DNRTGEYII
+636 
-645 NICCN
+645 
-650 KNESKEIKDV
+650 
-660 LDKTNYNYWIDNE
+660 
-673 RTTDRFNIQD
+673 
-683 KNLYMFLECFG
+683 
-694 KGAGNKFIP
+694 
-703 QFIIDLPKEL
+703 
-713 LKCFVEGYL
+713 
-722 SADGYEVS
+722 
-730 KNRFSFTTISKS
+730 
-742 LALGMQNCINKV
+742 
-754 FNVYCHLTSCK
+754 
-765 RKDNYLEGRLLKGNV
+765 
-780 QYVGQFT
+780 
-787 INSRRK
+787 
-793 DYVLDDNGVWVRFV
+793 
-807 SFELLNEKSD
+807 
-817 VYNIEVSDTHTYT
+817 
-830 VNNIVCHNCAHAMDN
+830 CAHAMDN

-939 KYKARSVG
+939 KYKVRSVG

-1091 SVVFKYY
+1091 SVVFRYY

-1162 QSKQYNSFVEIL
+1162 QTKQYNSFVEIL

-1199 GKLLKIVEV
+1199 GKLLKIVEI

-1215 TIIKKDQCVIDRDI
+1215 TIIKKDQCAIDKDI

-1249 INYLLGN
+1249 INYLLGD
-1256 ITYKEYPIAQRIKDE
+1256 ITYKEYPITQRIKDE
-1271 KEYLGYI
+1271 KEYLGYV

-1325 PFDKDVCLRATFEE
+1325 PFDKDVCLRATFEM

>member
-167 VQNHQDEL
+167 VQNHQDDF
-175 QKEINRKCLQFS
+175 QKEINKRCLQFS

-214 LKGKGID
+214 LKGKGIN

-239 SRFQKQGILTDKEI
+239 YRFQKQGILTDKEI

-312 EQLKKYIEGIRQE
+312 EQLKKYIDGIRQE
-325 MQIII
+325 MQTII

-467 DIDNYSEDPKWKPY
+467 NIDNYSEDPKWKPY

-491 VVSASVHPCFCGDE
+491 VVSASVHP
-505 LVYTDKGYIKIKD
+505 
-518 LAKGNRVLSHDG
+518 
-530 CFHSVLNT
+530 
-538 MITKN
+538 
-543 RPIVE
+543 
-548 LKIDGQ
+548 
-554 CIIKVTENHPLLVK
+554 
-568 HKTSHTGS
+568 
-576 YKRLTSAKWKQVSDL
+576 
-591 IKDDYVFI
+591 
-599 PINNNAIIPEFN
+599 
-611 NIVFSN
+611 
-617 EFLWIVGRW
+617 
-626 LGDGWLKKRY
+626 
-636 DNRTGEYII
+636 
-645 NICCN
+645 
-650 KNESKEIKDV
+650 
-660 LDKTNYNYWIDNE
+660 
-673 RTTDRFNIQD
+673 
-683 KNLYMFLECFG
+683 
-694 KGAGNKFIP
+694 
-703 QFIIDLPKEL
+703 
-713 LKCFVEGYL
+713 
-722 SADGYEVS
+722 
-730 KNRFSFTTISKS
+730 
-742 LALGMQNCINKV
+742 
-754 FNVYCHLTSCK
+754 
-765 RKDNYLEGRLLKGNV
+765 
-780 QYVGQFT
+780 
-787 INSRRK
+787 
-793 DYVLDDNGVWVRFV
+793 
-807 SFELLNEKSD
+807 
-817 VYNIEVSDTHTYT
+817 
-830 VNNIVCHNCAHAMDN
+830 CAHAMDN

-939 KYKARSVG
+939 KYKVRSVG

-1091 SVVFKYY
+1091 SVVFRYY

-1124 GHSAGSYKINKE
+1124 GHSAGSYKISKE

-1162 QSKQYNSFVEIL
+1162 QTKQYNSFVEIL
-1174 KDFPGDS
+1174 QDFPGDS

-1199 GKLLKIVEV
+1199 GKLLKIVEI

-1215 TIIKKDQCVIDRDI
+1215 TIIKKDQCAIDKDI

-1256 ITYKEYPIAQRIKDE
+1256 ITYKEYPITQRIKDE
-1271 KEYLGYI
+1271 KEYLGYV

-1308 TGEEKVVKIEK
+1308 TGEEKVVKIER

-1325 PFDKDVCLRATFEE
+1325 PFDKDVCLRATFEM

>member
-167 VQNHQDEL
+167 VQNHQDDL

-214 LKGKGID
+214 LKGKGIN

-312 EQLKKYIEGIRQE
+312 EQLKKYIDGIRQE

-491 VVSASVHPCFCGDE
+491 VVSASVHPC
-505 LVYTDKGYIKIKD
+505 
-518 LAKGNRVLSHDG
+518 
-530 CFHSVLNT
+530 
-538 MITKN
+538 
-543 RPIVE
+543 
-548 LKIDGQ
+548 
-554 CIIKVTENHPLLVK
+554 
-568 HKTSHTGS
+568 
-576 YKRLTSAKWKQVSDL
+576 
-591 IKDDYVFI
+591 
-599 PINNNAIIPEFN
+599 
-611 NIVFSN
+611 
-617 EFLWIVGRW
+617 
-626 LGDGWLKKRY
+626 
-636 DNRTGEYII
+636 
-645 NICCN
+645 
-650 KNESKEIKDV
+650 
-660 LDKTNYNYWIDNE
+660 
-673 RTTDRFNIQD
+673 
-683 KNLYMFLECFG
+683 
-694 KGAGNKFIP
+694 
-703 QFIIDLPKEL
+703 
-713 LKCFVEGYL
+713 
-722 SADGYEVS
+722 
-730 KNRFSFTTISKS
+730 
-742 LALGMQNCINKV
+742 
-754 FNVYCHLTSCK
+754 
-765 RKDNYLEGRLLKGNV
+765 
-780 QYVGQFT
+780 
-787 INSRRK
+787 
-793 DYVLDDNGVWVRFV
+793 
-807 SFELLNEKSD
+807 
-817 VYNIEVSDTHTYT
+817 
-830 VNNIVCHNCAHAMDN
+830 AHAMDN

-939 KYKARSVG
+939 KYKVRSVG

-1091 SVVFKYY
+1091 SVVFRYY

-1162 QSKQYNSFVEIL
+1162 QTKQYNSFVEIL

-1244 DKDGF
+1244 DKDSF
-1249 INYLLGN
+1249 INYLLEN
-1256 ITYKEYPIAQRIKDE
+1256 ITYKEYPITQRIKDE
-1271 KEYLGYI
+1271 KEYLGYV

>member
-150 LLLKPLVE
+150 LLLKPLIE

-167 VQNHQDEL
+167 VQNHQDEF

-214 LKGKGID
+214 LKGKGIN
-221 YGDEDTY
+221 YGNEDTY
-228 VLDYPDYDTMF
+228 VLDYPDYNTMF

-491 VVSASVHPCFCGDE
+491 VVSASVHPC
-505 LVYTDKGYIKIKD
+505 
-518 LAKGNRVLSHDG
+518 
-530 CFHSVLNT
+530 
-538 MITKN
+538 
-543 RPIVE
+543 
-548 LKIDGQ
+548 
-554 CIIKVTENHPLLVK
+554 
-568 HKTSHTGS
+568 
-576 YKRLTSAKWKQVSDL
+576 
-591 IKDDYVFI
+591 
-599 PINNNAIIPEFN
+599 
-611 NIVFSN
+611 
-617 EFLWIVGRW
+617 
-626 LGDGWLKKRY
+626 
-636 DNRTGEYII
+636 
-645 NICCN
+645 
-650 KNESKEIKDV
+650 
-660 LDKTNYNYWIDNE
+660 
-673 RTTDRFNIQD
+673 
-683 KNLYMFLECFG
+683 
-694 KGAGNKFIP
+694 
-703 QFIIDLPKEL
+703 
-713 LKCFVEGYL
+713 
-722 SADGYEVS
+722 
-730 KNRFSFTTISKS
+730 
-742 LALGMQNCINKV
+742 
-754 FNVYCHLTSCK
+754 
-765 RKDNYLEGRLLKGNV
+765 
-780 QYVGQFT
+780 
-787 INSRRK
+787 
-793 DYVLDDNGVWVRFV
+793 
-807 SFELLNEKSD
+807 
-817 VYNIEVSDTHTYT
+817 
-830 VNNIVCHNCAHAMDN
+830 AHAMDN

-939 KYKARSVG
+939 KYKVRSVG

-1091 SVVFKYY
+1091 SVVFRYY

-1162 QSKQYNSFVEIL
+1162 QTKQYNSFVEIL

-1244 DKDGF
+1244 DKDSF
-1249 INYLLGN
+1249 INYLLEN
-1256 ITYKEYPIAQRIKDE
+1256 MTYKEYPITQRIKDE
-1271 KEYLGYI
+1271 KEYLGYV
-1278 SLKIEGKSSTWYV
+1278 SLKIEGKSNTWYV

-1303 LYNVG
+1303 LYNIG

-1325 PFDKDVCLRATFEE
+1325 PFDKDVCLRATFEM

>member
-69 VEGYIVPNPLDKDN
+69 VEGYIVPNPLEKDN

-125 KLNKEDIYLTSAC
+125 KLNKDDIYLTSAC

-150 LLLKPLVE
+150 LLLKPLIK

-167 VQNHQDEL
+167 VQNHQDEF

-214 LKGKGID
+214 LKGKGIN

-239 SRFQKQGILTDKEI
+239 SRFQKQGILNDKEI

-262 FETCEEIYLDKEIK
+262 FENCEEIYLDKEIK

-283 LNPDEKIKELKK
+283 LSPDEKIKELKK

-325 MQIII
+325 MQTII

-421 LASREVL
+421 KASREVL

-467 DIDNYSEDPKWKPY
+467 NIDNYLEDPKWKSY
-481 IEEAKKYVDV
+481 IEEAEKYVDV
-491 VVSASVHPCFCGDE
+491 VVSASVHP
-505 LVYTDKGYIKIKD
+505 
-518 LAKGNRVLSHDG
+518 
-530 CFHSVLNT
+530 
-538 MITKN
+538 
-543 RPIVE
+543 
-548 LKIDGQ
+548 
-554 CIIKVTENHPLLVK
+554 
-568 HKTSHTGS
+568 
-576 YKRLTSAKWKQVSDL
+576 
-591 IKDDYVFI
+591 
-599 PINNNAIIPEFN
+599 
-611 NIVFSN
+611 
-617 EFLWIVGRW
+617 
-626 LGDGWLKKRY
+626 
-636 DNRTGEYII
+636 
-645 NICCN
+645 
-650 KNESKEIKDV
+650 
-660 LDKTNYNYWIDNE
+660 
-673 RTTDRFNIQD
+673 
-683 KNLYMFLECFG
+683 
-694 KGAGNKFIP
+694 
-703 QFIIDLPKEL
+703 
-713 LKCFVEGYL
+713 
-722 SADGYEVS
+722 
-730 KNRFSFTTISKS
+730 
-742 LALGMQNCINKV
+742 
-754 FNVYCHLTSCK
+754 
-765 RKDNYLEGRLLKGNV
+765 
-780 QYVGQFT
+780 
-787 INSRRK
+787 
-793 DYVLDDNGVWVRFV
+793 
-807 SFELLNEKSD
+807 
-817 VYNIEVSDTHTYT
+817 
-830 VNNIVCHNCAHAMDN
+830 CAHAMDN

-859 ALCVMITSG
+859 ALCVMITSS

-939 KYKARSVG
+939 KYKVRSVG

-1034 LKEQWI
+1034 LKEQWV

-1091 SVVFKYY
+1091 SVVFRYY

-1162 QSKQYNSFVEIL
+1162 QTKQYDSFVEIL

-1215 TIIKKDQCVIDRDI
+1215 VIIKKDQCAIDKDI

-1249 INYLLGN
+1249 INYLLEN

-1271 KEYLGYI
+1271 KEYLGYV

-1291 TDINTKYSPKVS
+1291 TDINTKYSPKIS

-1325 PFDKDVCLRATFEE
+1325 PFDKDVCLRATFET

-1345 DENGDWVKL
+1345 DENGEWVKL

>member
-69 VEGYIVPNPLDKDN
+69 VEGYIVPNPLEKDN

-125 KLNKEDIYLTSAC
+125 KLNKDDIYLTSAC

-150 LLLKPLVE
+150 LLLKPLIK

-167 VQNHQDEL
+167 VQNHQDEF

-214 LKGKGID
+214 LKGKGIN

-239 SRFQKQGILTDKEI
+239 SRFQKQGILNDKEI

-262 FETCEEIYLDKEIK
+262 FENCEEIYLDKEIK

-283 LNPDEKIKELKK
+283 LSPDEKIKELKK

-325 MQIII
+325 MQTII

-421 LASREVL
+421 KASREVL

-467 DIDNYSEDPKWKPY
+467 NIDNYLEDPKWKSY
-481 IEEAKKYVDV
+481 IEEAEKYVDV
-491 VVSASVHPCFCGDE
+491 VVSASVHPCA
-505 LVYTDKGYIKIKD
+505 Y
-518 LAKGNRVLSHDG
+518 
-530 CFHSVLNT
+530 
-538 MITKN
+538 
-543 RPIVE
+543 
-548 LKIDGQ
+548 
-554 CIIKVTENHPLLVK
+554 
-568 HKTSHTGS
+568 
-576 YKRLTSAKWKQVSDL
+576 
-591 IKDDYVFI
+591 
-599 PINNNAIIPEFN
+599 
-611 NIVFSN
+611 
-617 EFLWIVGRW
+617 
-626 LGDGWLKKRY
+626 
-636 DNRTGEYII
+636 
-645 NICCN
+645 
-650 KNESKEIKDV
+650 
-660 LDKTNYNYWIDNE
+660 
-673 RTTDRFNIQD
+673 
-683 KNLYMFLECFG
+683 
-694 KGAGNKFIP
+694 
-703 QFIIDLPKEL
+703 
-713 LKCFVEGYL
+713 
-722 SADGYEVS
+722 
-730 KNRFSFTTISKS
+730 
-742 LALGMQNCINKV
+742 
-754 FNVYCHLTSCK
+754 
-765 RKDNYLEGRLLKGNV
+765 
-780 QYVGQFT
+780 
-787 INSRRK
+787 
-793 DYVLDDNGVWVRFV
+793 
-807 SFELLNEKSD
+807 
-817 VYNIEVSDTHTYT
+817 
-830 VNNIVCHNCAHAMDN
+830 AMDN
-845 KDLRYEYGIVKIGN
+845 KDLRYEYGVVKIGN

-939 KYKARSVG
+939 KYKVRSVG

-1091 SVVFKYY
+1091 SVVFRYY

-1162 QSKQYNSFVEIL
+1162 QTKQYDSFVEIL

-1215 TIIKKDQCVIDRDI
+1215 VIIKKDQCAIDKDI

-1249 INYLLGN
+1249 INYLLEN

-1271 KEYLGYI
+1271 KEYLGYV

-1291 TDINTKYSPKVS
+1291 TDINTKYSPKIS

-1325 PFDKDVCLRATFEE
+1325 PFDKDVCLRATFET

-1345 DENGDWVKL
+1345 DENGEWVKL

>member
-69 VEGYIVPNPLDKDN
+69 VEGYIVPNPLEKDN

-167 VQNHQDEL
+167 VQNHQDEF

-214 LKGKGID
+214 LKGKGIN

-325 MQIII
+325 MQTII

-467 DIDNYSEDPKWKPY
+467 NIDNYSEDPKWKPY

-491 VVSASVHPCFCGDE
+491 VVSASVHP
-505 LVYTDKGYIKIKD
+505 
-518 LAKGNRVLSHDG
+518 
-530 CFHSVLNT
+530 
-538 MITKN
+538 
-543 RPIVE
+543 
-548 LKIDGQ
+548 
-554 CIIKVTENHPLLVK
+554 
-568 HKTSHTGS
+568 
-576 YKRLTSAKWKQVSDL
+576 
-591 IKDDYVFI
+591 
-599 PINNNAIIPEFN
+599 
-611 NIVFSN
+611 
-617 EFLWIVGRW
+617 
-626 LGDGWLKKRY
+626 
-636 DNRTGEYII
+636 
-645 NICCN
+645 
-650 KNESKEIKDV
+650 
-660 LDKTNYNYWIDNE
+660 
-673 RTTDRFNIQD
+673 
-683 KNLYMFLECFG
+683 
-694 KGAGNKFIP
+694 
-703 QFIIDLPKEL
+703 
-713 LKCFVEGYL
+713 
-722 SADGYEVS
+722 
-730 KNRFSFTTISKS
+730 
-742 LALGMQNCINKV
+742 
-754 FNVYCHLTSCK
+754 
-765 RKDNYLEGRLLKGNV
+765 
-780 QYVGQFT
+780 
-787 INSRRK
+787 
-793 DYVLDDNGVWVRFV
+793 
-807 SFELLNEKSD
+807 
-817 VYNIEVSDTHTYT
+817 
-830 VNNIVCHNCAHAMDN
+830 CAHAMDN

-939 KYKARSVG
+939 KYKVRSVG

-1091 SVVFKYY
+1091 SVVFRYY

-1124 GHSAGSYKINKE
+1124 GHSAGPYKISKE

-1162 QSKQYNSFVEIL
+1162 QTKQYNSFVEIL

-1199 GKLLKIVEV
+1199 GKLLKIVEI

-1215 TIIKKDQCVIDRDI
+1215 TIIKKDQCAIDKDI

-1249 INYLLGN
+1249 INYLLGD
-1256 ITYKEYPIAQRIKDE
+1256 ITYKEYPITQRIKDE
-1271 KEYLGYI
+1271 KEYLGYV

-1325 PFDKDVCLRATFEE
+1325 PFDKDVCLRATFEM

>member
-69 VEGYIVPNPLDKDN
+69 VEGYIVPNPLEKDN

-98 KKVNYITSHAS
+98 KKVNYITSRAS
-109 EEGFY
+109 EEGLY

-125 KLNKEDIYLTSAC
+125 KLNKDDIYLTSAC

-150 LLLKPLVE
+150 LLLKPLIK

-167 VQNHQDEL
+167 VQNHQDEF

-214 LKGKGID
+214 LKGKGIN

-239 SRFQKQGILTDKEI
+239 SRFQKQGILNDKEI

-262 FETCEEIYLDKEIK
+262 FENCEEIYLDKEIK

-283 LNPDEKIKELKK
+283 LSPDEKIKELKK

-325 MQIII
+325 MQTII

-421 LASREVL
+421 KASREVL
-428 GEHSVYPMI
+428 GEHCAYPMV

-462 NDVAK
+462 NEVAK
-467 DIDNYSEDPKWKPY
+467 NIDNYLEDPKWKPY

-491 VVSASVHPCFCGDE
+491 VVSASVHPCAF
-505 LVYTDKGYIKIKD
+505 
-518 LAKGNRVLSHDG
+518 ALS
-530 CFHSVLNT
+530 
-538 MITKN
+538 
-543 RPIVE
+543 
-548 LKIDGQ
+548 
-554 CIIKVTENHPLLVK
+554 
-568 HKTSHTGS
+568 
-576 YKRLTSAKWKQVSDL
+576 
-591 IKDDYVFI
+591 
-599 PINNNAIIPEFN
+599 NN
-611 NIVFSN
+611 
-617 EFLWIVGRW
+617 
-626 LGDGWLKKRY
+626 
-636 DNRTGEYII
+636 
-645 NICCN
+645 
-650 KNESKEIKDV
+650 
-660 LDKTNYNYWIDNE
+660 
-673 RTTDRFNIQD
+673 
-683 KNLYMFLECFG
+683 
-694 KGAGNKFIP
+694 
-703 QFIIDLPKEL
+703 
-713 LKCFVEGYL
+713 
-722 SADGYEVS
+722 
-730 KNRFSFTTISKS
+730 
-742 LALGMQNCINKV
+742 
-754 FNVYCHLTSCK
+754 
-765 RKDNYLEGRLLKGNV
+765 
-780 QYVGQFT
+780 
-787 INSRRK
+787 
-793 DYVLDDNGVWVRFV
+793 
-807 SFELLNEKSD
+807 
-817 VYNIEVSDTHTYT
+817 
-830 VNNIVCHNCAHAMDN
+830 
-845 KDLRYEYGIVKIGN
+845 DLRYEYGIVKIGN

-939 KYKARSVG
+939 KYKVRSVG

-1050 DTWKMV
+1050 DTWQMV

-1091 SVVFKYY
+1091 SVVFRYY

-1162 QSKQYNSFVEIL
+1162 QTKQYDSFVGIL

-1215 TIIKKDQCVIDRDI
+1215 TIIKKDQCTINKDI

-1249 INYLLGN
+1249 INYLLKN

-1291 TDINTKYSPKVS
+1291 TDINTKYSPKIS

-1325 PFDKDVCLRATFEE
+1325 PFDKDVCLRATFET

-1345 DENGDWVKL
+1345 DENGEWVKL
-1354 EEKEEWIKYYSVV
+1354 EEKEEWIKYYSVI

>member
-23 VKCESYLKRIK
+23 VKCESYLKRIR

-167 VQNHQDEL
+167 VQNHQDEF

-214 LKGKGID
+214 LKGKGIN

-325 MQIII
+325 MQTII

-467 DIDNYSEDPKWKPY
+467 NIDNYSEDPKWKPY

-491 VVSASVHPCFCGDE
+491 VVSASVHP
-505 LVYTDKGYIKIKD
+505 
-518 LAKGNRVLSHDG
+518 
-530 CFHSVLNT
+530 
-538 MITKN
+538 
-543 RPIVE
+543 
-548 LKIDGQ
+548 
-554 CIIKVTENHPLLVK
+554 
-568 HKTSHTGS
+568 
-576 YKRLTSAKWKQVSDL
+576 
-591 IKDDYVFI
+591 
-599 PINNNAIIPEFN
+599 
-611 NIVFSN
+611 
-617 EFLWIVGRW
+617 
-626 LGDGWLKKRY
+626 
-636 DNRTGEYII
+636 
-645 NICCN
+645 
-650 KNESKEIKDV
+650 
-660 LDKTNYNYWIDNE
+660 
-673 RTTDRFNIQD
+673 
-683 KNLYMFLECFG
+683 
-694 KGAGNKFIP
+694 
-703 QFIIDLPKEL
+703 
-713 LKCFVEGYL
+713 
-722 SADGYEVS
+722 
-730 KNRFSFTTISKS
+730 
-742 LALGMQNCINKV
+742 
-754 FNVYCHLTSCK
+754 
-765 RKDNYLEGRLLKGNV
+765 
-780 QYVGQFT
+780 
-787 INSRRK
+787 
-793 DYVLDDNGVWVRFV
+793 
-807 SFELLNEKSD
+807 
-817 VYNIEVSDTHTYT
+817 
-830 VNNIVCHNCAHAMDN
+830 CAHAMDN

-939 KYKARSVG
+939 KYKVRSVG

-1091 SVVFKYY
+1091 SVVFRYY

-1124 GHSAGSYKINKE
+1124 GHSAGSYRISKE

-1162 QSKQYNSFVEIL
+1162 QTKQYNSFVEIL

-1199 GKLLKIVEV
+1199 GKLLKIVEI

-1215 TIIKKDQCVIDRDI
+1215 TIIKKYQCAIDKDI

-1249 INYLLGN
+1249 INYLLGD
-1256 ITYKEYPIAQRIKDE
+1256 ITYKEYPITQRIKDE
-1271 KEYLGYI
+1271 KEYLGYV

-1325 PFDKDVCLRATFEE
+1325 PFDKDVCLRATFEM

>member
-167 VQNHQDEL
+167 VQNHQDEF
-175 QKEINRKCLQFS
+175 QKEINRRCLQFS
-187 KQYGLKLIAANDSHY
+187 KQYRLKLIAANDSHY

-214 LKGKGID
+214 LKGKGIN

-325 MQIII
+325 MQTII

-467 DIDNYSEDPKWKPY
+467 DVDNYSEDPKWKPY

-491 VVSASVHPCFCGDE
+491 VVSASVHP
-505 LVYTDKGYIKIKD
+505 
-518 LAKGNRVLSHDG
+518 
-530 CFHSVLNT
+530 
-538 MITKN
+538 
-543 RPIVE
+543 
-548 LKIDGQ
+548 
-554 CIIKVTENHPLLVK
+554 
-568 HKTSHTGS
+568 
-576 YKRLTSAKWKQVSDL
+576 
-591 IKDDYVFI
+591 
-599 PINNNAIIPEFN
+599 
-611 NIVFSN
+611 
-617 EFLWIVGRW
+617 
-626 LGDGWLKKRY
+626 
-636 DNRTGEYII
+636 
-645 NICCN
+645 
-650 KNESKEIKDV
+650 
-660 LDKTNYNYWIDNE
+660 
-673 RTTDRFNIQD
+673 
-683 KNLYMFLECFG
+683 
-694 KGAGNKFIP
+694 
-703 QFIIDLPKEL
+703 
-713 LKCFVEGYL
+713 
-722 SADGYEVS
+722 
-730 KNRFSFTTISKS
+730 
-742 LALGMQNCINKV
+742 
-754 FNVYCHLTSCK
+754 
-765 RKDNYLEGRLLKGNV
+765 
-780 QYVGQFT
+780 
-787 INSRRK
+787 
-793 DYVLDDNGVWVRFV
+793 
-807 SFELLNEKSD
+807 
-817 VYNIEVSDTHTYT
+817 
-830 VNNIVCHNCAHAMDN
+830 CAHAMDN

-939 KYKARSVG
+939 KYKVRSVG

-1034 LKEQWI
+1034 LKKQWI

-1091 SVVFKYY
+1091 SVVFRYY

-1162 QSKQYNSFVEIL
+1162 QTKQYNSFVEIL
-1174 KDFPGDS
+1174 QDFPGDS

-1199 GKLLKIVEV
+1199 GKLLKIVEI

-1215 TIIKKDQCVIDRDI
+1215 TIIKKDQCAIDKDI

-1256 ITYKEYPIAQRIKDE
+1256 ITYKEYPITQRIKDE
-1271 KEYLGYI
+1271 KEYLGYV

-1325 PFDKDVCLRATFEE
+1325 PFDKDVCLRATFEM

-1354 EEKEEWIKYYSVV
+1354 EGKEEWIKYYSVV

>member
-167 VQNHQDEL
+167 VQNHQDEF

-214 LKGKGID
+214 LKGKGIN
-221 YGDEDTY
+221 YGNEDTY

-491 VVSASVHPCFCGDE
+491 VVSASVHPC
-505 LVYTDKGYIKIKD
+505 
-518 LAKGNRVLSHDG
+518 
-530 CFHSVLNT
+530 
-538 MITKN
+538 
-543 RPIVE
+543 
-548 LKIDGQ
+548 
-554 CIIKVTENHPLLVK
+554 
-568 HKTSHTGS
+568 
-576 YKRLTSAKWKQVSDL
+576 
-591 IKDDYVFI
+591 
-599 PINNNAIIPEFN
+599 
-611 NIVFSN
+611 
-617 EFLWIVGRW
+617 
-626 LGDGWLKKRY
+626 
-636 DNRTGEYII
+636 
-645 NICCN
+645 
-650 KNESKEIKDV
+650 
-660 LDKTNYNYWIDNE
+660 
-673 RTTDRFNIQD
+673 
-683 KNLYMFLECFG
+683 
-694 KGAGNKFIP
+694 
-703 QFIIDLPKEL
+703 
-713 LKCFVEGYL
+713 
-722 SADGYEVS
+722 
-730 KNRFSFTTISKS
+730 
-742 LALGMQNCINKV
+742 
-754 FNVYCHLTSCK
+754 
-765 RKDNYLEGRLLKGNV
+765 
-780 QYVGQFT
+780 
-787 INSRRK
+787 
-793 DYVLDDNGVWVRFV
+793 
-807 SFELLNEKSD
+807 
-817 VYNIEVSDTHTYT
+817 
-830 VNNIVCHNCAHAMDN
+830 AHAMDN

-939 KYKARSVG
+939 KYKVRSVG

-1091 SVVFKYY
+1091 SVVFRYY

-1147 KYCNVEVGDKLYELS
+1147 KYCNVEVGDRLYELS
-1162 QSKQYNSFVEIL
+1162 QTKQYNSFVEIL

-1215 TIIKKDQCVIDRDI
+1215 TIINKDQCTIDKDI
-1229 MLQYATETEKQYRLK
+1229 MLQYATETKKQYRLK
-1244 DKDGF
+1244 DKDSF
-1249 INYLLGN
+1249 INYLLEN
-1256 ITYKEYPIAQRIKDE
+1256 MTYKEYPITQRIKDE
-1271 KEYLGYI
+1271 KEYLGYV
-1278 SLKIEGKSSTWYV
+1278 SLKIEGKSNTWYV
-1291 TDINTKYSPKVS
+1291 TDINTKYSPKIS

-1325 PFDKDVCLRATFEE
+1325 PFDKDVCLRATFEM

>member
-69 VEGYIVPNPLDKDN
+69 VEGYIVPNPLEKDN

-125 KLNKEDIYLTSAC
+125 KLNKDDIYLTSAC

-150 LLLKPLVE
+150 LLLKPLIE

-167 VQNHQDEL
+167 VQNHQDEF
-175 QKEINRKCLQFS
+175 QKKINRKCLQFS

-214 LKGKGID
+214 LKGKGIN
-221 YGDEDTY
+221 YGDEDSY

-253 EEAIDNTRI
+253 EEAIDNTRM
-262 FETCEEIYLDKEIK
+262 FENCEEIYLDKEIK

-283 LNPDEKIKELKK
+283 LSPDEKIKELKK

-325 MQIII
+325 MQTII

-421 LASREVL
+421 KASREVL

-467 DIDNYSEDPKWKPY
+467 NIDNYLEDTKWKPY
-481 IEEAKKYVDV
+481 IEEAEKYVNV
-491 VVSASVHPCFCGDE
+491 VVSASVHP
-505 LVYTDKGYIKIKD
+505 
-518 LAKGNRVLSHDG
+518 
-530 CFHSVLNT
+530 
-538 MITKN
+538 
-543 RPIVE
+543 
-548 LKIDGQ
+548 
-554 CIIKVTENHPLLVK
+554 
-568 HKTSHTGS
+568 
-576 YKRLTSAKWKQVSDL
+576 
-591 IKDDYVFI
+591 
-599 PINNNAIIPEFN
+599 
-611 NIVFSN
+611 
-617 EFLWIVGRW
+617 
-626 LGDGWLKKRY
+626 
-636 DNRTGEYII
+636 
-645 NICCN
+645 
-650 KNESKEIKDV
+650 
-660 LDKTNYNYWIDNE
+660 
-673 RTTDRFNIQD
+673 
-683 KNLYMFLECFG
+683 
-694 KGAGNKFIP
+694 
-703 QFIIDLPKEL
+703 
-713 LKCFVEGYL
+713 
-722 SADGYEVS
+722 
-730 KNRFSFTTISKS
+730 
-742 LALGMQNCINKV
+742 
-754 FNVYCHLTSCK
+754 
-765 RKDNYLEGRLLKGNV
+765 
-780 QYVGQFT
+780 
-787 INSRRK
+787 
-793 DYVLDDNGVWVRFV
+793 
-807 SFELLNEKSD
+807 
-817 VYNIEVSDTHTYT
+817 
-830 VNNIVCHNCAHAMDN
+830 CAHAMDN

-939 KYKARSVG
+939 KYKVRSVG

-1091 SVVFKYY
+1091 SVVFRYY

-1162 QSKQYNSFVEIL
+1162 QTKQYDSFVEIL

-1215 TIIKKDQCVIDRDI
+1215 VIIKKDQCAIDKDI

-1249 INYLLGN
+1249 INYLLEN

-1271 KEYLGYI
+1271 KEYLGYV

-1291 TDINTKYSPKVS
+1291 TDINTKYSPKIS

-1325 PFDKDVCLRATFEE
+1325 PFDKDVCLRATFET

-1345 DENGDWVKL
+1345 DENGEWVKL

>member
-69 VEGYIVPNPLDKDN
+69 VEGYIVPNPLEKDN

-125 KLNKEDIYLTSAC
+125 KLNKDDIYLTSAC

-167 VQNHQDEL
+167 VQNHQDEF
-175 QKEINRKCLQFS
+175 QKEINKKCLQFS
-187 KQYGLKLIAANDSHY
+187 KKYGLKLIAANDSHY

-214 LKGKGID
+214 LKGKGIN

-228 VLDYPDYDTMF
+228 VLDYPDYNTMF
-239 SRFQKQGILTDKEI
+239 SRFQKQGVLTDKEI

-262 FETCEEIYLDKEIK
+262 FENCEEIYLDKEIK

-283 LNPDEKIKELKK
+283 LSPDEKIKELKK

-304 REEEHIEG
+304 REEEHIDG

-325 MQIII
+325 MQTII

-467 DIDNYSEDPKWKPY
+467 NIDNYLEDPKWKPY
-481 IEEAKKYVDV
+481 IEEAEKYVDV
-491 VVSASVHPCFCGDE
+491 VVSASVHP
-505 LVYTDKGYIKIKD
+505 
-518 LAKGNRVLSHDG
+518 
-530 CFHSVLNT
+530 
-538 MITKN
+538 
-543 RPIVE
+543 
-548 LKIDGQ
+548 
-554 CIIKVTENHPLLVK
+554 
-568 HKTSHTGS
+568 
-576 YKRLTSAKWKQVSDL
+576 
-591 IKDDYVFI
+591 
-599 PINNNAIIPEFN
+599 
-611 NIVFSN
+611 
-617 EFLWIVGRW
+617 
-626 LGDGWLKKRY
+626 
-636 DNRTGEYII
+636 
-645 NICCN
+645 
-650 KNESKEIKDV
+650 
-660 LDKTNYNYWIDNE
+660 
-673 RTTDRFNIQD
+673 
-683 KNLYMFLECFG
+683 
-694 KGAGNKFIP
+694 
-703 QFIIDLPKEL
+703 
-713 LKCFVEGYL
+713 
-722 SADGYEVS
+722 
-730 KNRFSFTTISKS
+730 
-742 LALGMQNCINKV
+742 
-754 FNVYCHLTSCK
+754 
-765 RKDNYLEGRLLKGNV
+765 
-780 QYVGQFT
+780 
-787 INSRRK
+787 
-793 DYVLDDNGVWVRFV
+793 
-807 SFELLNEKSD
+807 
-817 VYNIEVSDTHTYT
+817 
-830 VNNIVCHNCAHAMDN
+830 CAHAMDN
-845 KDLRYEYGIVKIGN
+845 KDLRYEYGVVKIGN

-939 KYKARSVG
+939 KYKVRSVG

-1034 LKEQWI
+1034 LKAQWI

-1050 DTWKMV
+1050 DTWQMV

-1091 SVVFKYY
+1091 SVVFRYY

-1162 QSKQYNSFVEIL
+1162 QSKRYNSFVEIL

-1199 GKLLKIVEV
+1199 GKLLKIVEI

-1215 TIIKKDQCVIDRDI
+1215 TIIKKDQCTIDKDI

-1249 INYLLGN
+1249 INYLLGD
-1256 ITYKEYPIAQRIKDE
+1256 ITYKEYPITQRIKDE
-1271 KEYLGYI
+1271 KEYLGYV

-1325 PFDKDVCLRATFEE
+1325 PFDKDVCLRATFEM

>member
-167 VQNHQDEL
+167 VQNHQDEF

-214 LKGKGID
+214 LKGKGIN

-253 EEAIDNTRI
+253 EEAINNTRI

-325 MQIII
+325 MQTII

-467 DIDNYSEDPKWKPY
+467 DVDNYSEDPKWKPY

-491 VVSASVHPCFCGDE
+491 VVSASVHP
-505 LVYTDKGYIKIKD
+505 
-518 LAKGNRVLSHDG
+518 
-530 CFHSVLNT
+530 
-538 MITKN
+538 
-543 RPIVE
+543 
-548 LKIDGQ
+548 
-554 CIIKVTENHPLLVK
+554 
-568 HKTSHTGS
+568 
-576 YKRLTSAKWKQVSDL
+576 
-591 IKDDYVFI
+591 
-599 PINNNAIIPEFN
+599 
-611 NIVFSN
+611 
-617 EFLWIVGRW
+617 
-626 LGDGWLKKRY
+626 
-636 DNRTGEYII
+636 
-645 NICCN
+645 
-650 KNESKEIKDV
+650 
-660 LDKTNYNYWIDNE
+660 
-673 RTTDRFNIQD
+673 
-683 KNLYMFLECFG
+683 
-694 KGAGNKFIP
+694 
-703 QFIIDLPKEL
+703 
-713 LKCFVEGYL
+713 
-722 SADGYEVS
+722 
-730 KNRFSFTTISKS
+730 
-742 LALGMQNCINKV
+742 
-754 FNVYCHLTSCK
+754 
-765 RKDNYLEGRLLKGNV
+765 
-780 QYVGQFT
+780 
-787 INSRRK
+787 
-793 DYVLDDNGVWVRFV
+793 
-807 SFELLNEKSD
+807 
-817 VYNIEVSDTHTYT
+817 
-830 VNNIVCHNCAHAMDN
+830 CAHAMDN

-897 KPIITVNQLLNDLDD
+897 RPIITVNQLLNDLDD

-939 KYKARSVG
+939 KYKVRSVG

-1162 QSKQYNSFVEIL
+1162 QTKQYNSFVEIL

-1199 GKLLKIVEV
+1199 GKLLKIVEI

-1215 TIIKKDQCVIDRDI
+1215 TIIKKDQCTIDKDI

-1256 ITYKEYPIAQRIKDE
+1256 ITYKEYPITQRIKDE
-1271 KEYLGYI
+1271 KEYLGYV

-1325 PFDKDVCLRATFEE
+1325 PFDKDVCLRATFEM

>member
-167 VQNHQDEL
+167 VQNHQDEF

-214 LKGKGID
+214 LKGKGIN

-239 SRFQKQGILTDKEI
+239 SRFQEQGILTDKEI

-283 LNPDEKIKELKK
+283 LNPDEKIKELKR

-312 EQLKKYIEGIRQE
+312 EQLKKYIDGIRQE
-325 MQIII
+325 MQTII

-467 DIDNYSEDPKWKPY
+467 DVDNYSEDPKWKPY

-491 VVSASVHPCFCGDE
+491 VVSASVHP
-505 LVYTDKGYIKIKD
+505 
-518 LAKGNRVLSHDG
+518 
-530 CFHSVLNT
+530 
-538 MITKN
+538 
-543 RPIVE
+543 
-548 LKIDGQ
+548 
-554 CIIKVTENHPLLVK
+554 
-568 HKTSHTGS
+568 
-576 YKRLTSAKWKQVSDL
+576 
-591 IKDDYVFI
+591 
-599 PINNNAIIPEFN
+599 
-611 NIVFSN
+611 
-617 EFLWIVGRW
+617 
-626 LGDGWLKKRY
+626 
-636 DNRTGEYII
+636 
-645 NICCN
+645 
-650 KNESKEIKDV
+650 
-660 LDKTNYNYWIDNE
+660 
-673 RTTDRFNIQD
+673 
-683 KNLYMFLECFG
+683 
-694 KGAGNKFIP
+694 
-703 QFIIDLPKEL
+703 
-713 LKCFVEGYL
+713 
-722 SADGYEVS
+722 
-730 KNRFSFTTISKS
+730 
-742 LALGMQNCINKV
+742 
-754 FNVYCHLTSCK
+754 
-765 RKDNYLEGRLLKGNV
+765 
-780 QYVGQFT
+780 
-787 INSRRK
+787 
-793 DYVLDDNGVWVRFV
+793 
-807 SFELLNEKSD
+807 
-817 VYNIEVSDTHTYT
+817 
-830 VNNIVCHNCAHAMDN
+830 CAHAMDN

-939 KYKARSVG
+939 KYKVRSVG

-1162 QSKQYNSFVEIL
+1162 QTKQYNSFVEIL
-1174 KDFPGDS
+1174 QDFPGDS

-1199 GKLLKIVEV
+1199 GKLLKIVEI

-1215 TIIKKDQCVIDRDI
+1215 TIIKKDQCAIDKDI

-1256 ITYKEYPIAQRIKDE
+1256 ITYKEYPITQRIKDE
-1271 KEYLGYI
+1271 KEYLGYV

-1325 PFDKDVCLRATFEE
+1325 PFDKDVCLRATFEM

>member
-18 VPDTH
+18 VPDAH

-69 VEGYIVPNPLDKDN
+69 VEGYIVPNPLEKDN

-98 KKVNYITSHAS
+98 KKVNYITSRAS
-109 EEGFY
+109 EEGLY

-125 KLNKEDIYLTSAC
+125 KLNKDDIYLTSAC

-150 LLLKPLVE
+150 LLLKPLIK

-167 VQNHQDEL
+167 VQNHQDEF

-214 LKGKGID
+214 LKGKGIN
-221 YGDEDTY
+221 YSDEDTY
-228 VLDYPDYDTMF
+228 VLDYPDYNTMF
-239 SRFQKQGILTDKEI
+239 SRFQKQGILNDKEI

-262 FETCEEIYLDKEIK
+262 FENCEEIYLDKEIK

-283 LNPDEKIKELKK
+283 LSPDEKIKELKK

-325 MQIII
+325 MQTII

-421 LASREVL
+421 KASREVL
-428 GEHSVYPMI
+428 GEHCAYPMV

-462 NDVAK
+462 NEVAK
-467 DIDNYSEDPKWKPY
+467 NIDNYLEDPKWKPY

-491 VVSASVHPCFCGDE
+491 VVSASVHPCAF
-505 LVYTDKGYIKIKD
+505 
-518 LAKGNRVLSHDG
+518 ALS
-530 CFHSVLNT
+530 
-538 MITKN
+538 
-543 RPIVE
+543 
-548 LKIDGQ
+548 
-554 CIIKVTENHPLLVK
+554 
-568 HKTSHTGS
+568 
-576 YKRLTSAKWKQVSDL
+576 
-591 IKDDYVFI
+591 
-599 PINNNAIIPEFN
+599 NN
-611 NIVFSN
+611 
-617 EFLWIVGRW
+617 
-626 LGDGWLKKRY
+626 
-636 DNRTGEYII
+636 
-645 NICCN
+645 
-650 KNESKEIKDV
+650 
-660 LDKTNYNYWIDNE
+660 
-673 RTTDRFNIQD
+673 
-683 KNLYMFLECFG
+683 
-694 KGAGNKFIP
+694 
-703 QFIIDLPKEL
+703 
-713 LKCFVEGYL
+713 
-722 SADGYEVS
+722 
-730 KNRFSFTTISKS
+730 
-742 LALGMQNCINKV
+742 
-754 FNVYCHLTSCK
+754 
-765 RKDNYLEGRLLKGNV
+765 
-780 QYVGQFT
+780 
-787 INSRRK
+787 
-793 DYVLDDNGVWVRFV
+793 
-807 SFELLNEKSD
+807 
-817 VYNIEVSDTHTYT
+817 
-830 VNNIVCHNCAHAMDN
+830 
-845 KDLRYEYGIVKIGN
+845 DLRYEYGIVKIGN

-939 KYKARSVG
+939 KYKVRSVG

-1050 DTWKMV
+1050 DTWQMV

-1091 SVVFKYY
+1091 SVVFRYY

-1162 QSKQYNSFVEIL
+1162 QTKQYNSFVEIL

-1215 TIIKKDQCVIDRDI
+1215 TIIKKDQCTINKDI

-1249 INYLLGN
+1249 INYLLKN

-1278 SLKIEGKSSTWYV
+1278 SLKIEGKSNTWYV
-1291 TDINTKYSPKVS
+1291 TDINTKYSPKIS

-1325 PFDKDVCLRATFEE
+1325 PFDKDVCLRATFET

-1345 DENGDWVKL
+1345 DENGEWVKL
-1354 EEKEEWIKYYSVV
+1354 EEKEEWIKYYSVI